1 MATLRTPMANMNI
14 TLGQQLARGI
24 KAATDRWNITP
35 TAAAKRIL
43 KEALQQQGHLPPP
56 PVHRTLRL
64 ATTLTQWIQ
73 HTAHRTGVPQSEML
87 RQLLTEGL
95 AADPTPDRKVTYPD
109 PTPKR
114 VTVRIPSD
122 LNQHIQTQADT
133 RGKQWA
139 PTATDLILA
148 AYFNRR
154 RAAKTKR
161 LSYGK

>member
-1 MATLRTPMANMNI
+1 MNI
-14 TLGQQLARGI
+14 ALSQQLARGLQ
-24 KAATDRWNITP
+24 AAADRWNITP
-35 TAAAKRIL
+35 AAAAKRIL
-43 KEALQQQGHLPPP
+43 KQALQEQGHLPPP

-64 ATTLTQWIQ
+64 ATSLTRWIQ

-95 AADPTPDRKVTYPD
+95 TADPTPDRRVTYPE

-122 LNQHIQTQADT
+122 LNQHIHTQADT
-133 RGKQWA
+133 WKQQWA

-148 AYFNRR
+148 AYFNRKR
-154 RAAKTKR
+154 KQANAKKAAKR
-161 LSYGK
+161 QRVSYAK